1 MISTVI
7 VTGLLKDIFDEK
19 FRYIETK
26 TSDSFQSEEDIV
38 SLIPALYWTRDE
50 INPLTLPAKDS
61 FVIIQ
66 GHLESDEEHGLY
78 VLVEN
83 IQVK

>member
-7 VTGLLKDIFDEK
+7 VTGLLKDVFDEK
-19 FRYIETK
+19 FRYLETR
-26 TSDSFQSEEDIV
+26 TSDPFQSTEDVV
-38 SLIPALYWTRDE
+38 SLVPALYWTRDE
-50 INPLTLPAKDS
+50 INPLTIPPKDS
-61 FVIIQ
+61 FAIIQ

-78 VLVEN
+78 VRVEN